1 MTSSNKLGPDSNKYA
16 SFGRQLPERDR
27 SPLNASNREASY
39 DPPPHI
45 REHIANLQSDNA
57 SLMRRLN
64 LVLQELDR
72 VQKEKEEI

>member
-1 MTSSNKLGPDSNKYA
+1 MVP
-16 SFGRQLPERDR
+16 QRDEG
-27 SPLNASNREASY
+27 SGNV
-39 DPPPHI
+39 PPVHI

-72 VQKEKEEI
+72 VQKEKEDL

>member
-1 MTSSNKLGPDSNKYA
+1 MVPQRDEGSSNV
-16 SFGRQLPERDR
+16 
-27 SPLNASNREASY
+27 
-39 DPPPHI
+39 PPPLHI

-72 VQKEKEEI
+72 VQKEKEDLQ